1 MSLFLEQPSKK
12 KAKIMQPAAQC
23 SLCGECDGYCAR
35 VYAKALQ
42 QAKSQHAALVQE
54 TAADFKKEAAVFKV
68 GNLLDCN
75 QCGQCSGYCARV
87 YPASVQAA
95 HTEHAYLHAAKSEEM
110 AVDSLEV
117 SASAKVNKLF
127 DTSDQDSP
135 TVSEMEEECIQ
146 CGQCNGYCASV
157 YAKPGEEECTLC
169 GQCNRYCAG
178 AYAEPVTAAQKVSD
192 VLEMSED
199 DVSTRDSDSE
209 AESCPD
215 ATDYQCSQCGEC
227 SGYCARA
234 YTESVKAAHTEG
246 ASLRKP
252 KVPEIAAESQKVP
265 AALKVKNGW
274 FMRSTRSFF
283 KASGR
288 CLGSEMFK
296 MSEEEVSTKD
306 SDSEAESCPDAT
318 EYQCSQCGECSG
330 YCARAYTESVK
341 AAQTEHASLRKRK
354 FQEVTVDS
362 HEVSPAL
369 KVKVFDMH
377 DVGMMGSV
385 METQCLVEDSYPEP
399 EYTGYHCSQCGEC
412 NGYCAR
418 VYPEALKASQS
429 EHATVSEPK
438 IQTMTVNSQE
448 LLAKLKVK
456 TSTEKS
462 EDDIRTKDSET
473 EEDGCPDASE
483 YVCIQCGDCNG
494 YCAKAYP
501 LLECKEADAAMTDSF
516 PAGPFS
522 KFKSFSGEGWQAQGW
537 RA

>member
-1 MSLFLEQPSKK
+1 M
-12 KAKIMQPAAQC
+12 
-23 SLCGECDGYCAR
+23 

-54 TAADFKKEAAVFKV
+54 IAADFQKEAAVLEV

-95 HTEHAYLHAAKSEEM
+95 HTEHAYLGAAKSEKI
-110 AVDSLEV
+110 AVDSLEE

-127 DTSDQDSP
+127 DTSDQDISP
-135 TVSEMEEECIQ
+135 IVSGMEEECIQ
-146 CGQCNGYCASV
+146 CGQCNRYCASV

-178 AYAEPVTAAQKVSD
+178 AYAEPVKAAQKVSD
-192 VLEMSED
+192 VLEIPED

-215 ATDYQCSQCGEC
+215 TA
-227 SGYCARA
+227 
-234 YTESVKAAHTEG
+234 
-246 ASLRKP
+246 
-252 KVPEIAAESQKVP
+252 
-265 AALKVKNGW
+265 
-274 FMRSTRSFF
+274 
-283 KASGR
+283 
-288 CLGSEMFK
+288 
-296 MSEEEVSTKD
+296 
-306 SDSEAESCPDAT
+306 

-341 AAQTEHASLRKRK
+341 APRTQRASLRKPKVPEIAGDSQKVPVALKVKMLKMSEEEISTADSDSEAESCPDAAEYQCSQCGECSGYCARAYPESAKAAQTEGASLRKRK
-354 FQEVTVDS
+354 FQEV
-362 HEVSPAL
+362 SPAL
-369 KVKVFDMH
+369 KVKVAEMH

-385 METQCLVEDSYPEP
+385 METQCLVEDPYPEP

-429 EHATVSEPK
+429 DHATLSESKVP
-438 IQTMTVNSQE
+438 TMTVDSQE
-448 LLAKLKVK
+448 RSAALKVK
-456 TSTEKS
+456 NPTEQS
-462 EDDIRTKDSET
+462 EDDISTKDSET
-473 EEDGCPDASE
+473 EGDGCPDASE
-483 YVCIQCGDCNG
+483 YVCTQCGDCNG

-522 KFKSFSGEGWQAQGW
+522 EFKRFSGVGWQAQGW